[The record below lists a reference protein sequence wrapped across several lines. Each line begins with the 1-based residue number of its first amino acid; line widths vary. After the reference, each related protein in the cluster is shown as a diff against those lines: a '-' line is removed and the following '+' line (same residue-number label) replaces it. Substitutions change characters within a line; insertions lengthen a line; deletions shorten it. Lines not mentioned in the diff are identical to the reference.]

1 MRMKKVITIIVLSLI
16 FVQCT
21 NQDESLMAKNKVG
34 KLNNKTQ
41 IDEIDTLFKNDSIV
55 KLPEDSDV
63 IREYKIYEA
72 GGNHILTIK
81 PSFESDTTK
90 TIESVQVFSDAY
102 LTERGIT
109 TESVFS
115 DILDSYSINKIE
127 PTFSTATL
135 FIDEINATIAL
146 DKKDL
151 KIDEFDMRKISQ
163 DQIPD
168 NAKIKYITIWFD

>member
-1 MRMKKVITIIVLSLI
+1 MKKVIVIIVLSLI
-16 FVQCT
+16 FVQCGT
-21 NQDESLMAKNKVG
+21 EDERLMAKNKVG

-41 IDEIDTLFKNDSIV
+41 IEELDVLFKKDSIA

-72 GGNHILTIK
+72 GGKHLLTIK
-81 PSFESDTTK
+81 PSFKIDSIK
-90 TIESVQVFSDAY
+90 TIESIQVFSDKY
-102 LTERGIT
+102 MTERGIT
-109 TESVFS
+109 TASVFS
-115 DILDSYSINKIE
+115 DILDTYSISKIE
-127 PTFSTATL
+127 PTFSTVIL

-151 KIDEFDMRKISQ
+151 RIDEFDMRKISQ

-168 NAKIKYITIWFD
+168 NAKIKYITIWFE

>member
-1 MRMKKVITIIVLSLI
+1 MKKVIILVVLSFI
-16 FVQCT
+16 FVQCS
-21 NQDESLMAKNKVG
+21 NQDETLIAKNQVG

-41 IDEIDTLFKNDSIV
+41 IGELEVLFKNDSIV

-63 IREYKIYEA
+63 VRENKIYEKE
-72 GGNHILTIK
+72 GNHILTIR
-81 PSFESDTTK
+81 PNFRNDTIK
-90 TIESVQVFSDAY
+90 TIESIQIFSDKY
-102 LTERGIT
+102 MTEMGIST
-109 TESVFS
+109 TSVYS
-115 DILDSYSINKIE
+115 DILDAYSINKIE
-127 PTFSTATL
+127 PTFSTAIL

-151 KIDEFDMRKISQ
+151 RIDEFDMRKISQ

>member
-1 MRMKKVITIIVLSLI
+1 MKKIIALVVLSFIFIQCSKQEDILI
-16 FVQCT
+16 
-21 NQDESLMAKNKVG
+21 AKNQVG

-41 IDEIDTLFKNDSIV
+41 IKDLDILFKNDSIV
-55 KLPEDSDV
+55 ELPKDMDV
-63 IREYKIYEA
+63 FREYKIYET
-72 GGNHILTIK
+72 GGDHILTIR
-81 PSFESDTTK
+81 PNFEIDSLNL
-90 TIESVQVFSDAY
+90 IESVKIISDRFI
-102 LTERGIT
+102 TERGIT
-109 TESVFS
+109 TASVYS

-127 PTFSTATL
+127 PTFSTVIL

-151 KIDEFDMRKISQ
+151 RIDEFDMRKISQ

>member
-1 MRMKKVITIIVLSLI
+1 MKKVIAVIVLSLI
-16 FVQCT
+16 FVQCST
-21 NQDESLMAKNKVG
+21 QEEDLMAKNQVG

-41 IDEIDTLFKNDSIV
+41 IEELETIFKKDSIV
-55 KLPEDSDV
+55 RLPEDSDV
-63 IREYKIYEA
+63 IREYKIYEV
-72 GGNHILTIK
+72 GGKHILTIK

-90 TIESVQVFSDAY
+90 TIESIQVFSDKY
-102 LTERGIT
+102 MTDKGIT
-109 TESVFS
+109 TASVFI
-115 DILDSYSINKIE
+115 DVLDNYSINKIE
-127 PTFSTATL
+127 PTFSTAIL

-151 KIDEFDMRKISQ
+151 RIDEFDMRKISQ

>member
-1 MRMKKVITIIVLSLI
+1 MKKVIVLIVLGLI

-21 NQDESLMAKNKVG
+21 NQEDSLLGKNQVG

-41 IDEIDTLFKNDSIV
+41 IEVLETIFNKDSIV
-55 KLPEDSDV
+55 KLPEDSDI
-63 IREYKIYEA
+63 IREYKIYGA
-72 GGNHILTIK
+72 GGSHILTVK
-81 PSFESDTTK
+81 PDFDNDSIK
-90 TIESVQVFSDAY
+90 TIQSVQVFSDKY
-102 LTERGIT
+102 MTERGIT
-109 TESVFS
+109 TASVYS
-115 DILDSYSINKIE
+115 DVLDTYSINKIE
-127 PTFSTATL
+127 PTFSTAIL

-151 KIDEFDMRKISQ
+151 RIDEFDMRKISQ